1 MHPGNLNMTTGPDGS
16 IELISIDNDMS
27 AGKLMDSHLASI
39 ATPTP
44 IVAEWDLHLASM
56 TLAASKEEPSPQP
69 PLSVGKEHRLEMLAM
84 TKESFLSRY
93 AEALNPV
100 QADRAWREM
109 NKLKSA
115 LKHTPWGSS
124 DLTIKTEESWEPTD
138 IGAAHGHGLPR
149 VISADLKNAILKLD
163 AGAVKESMFG
173 MLGLEE
179 QEAAWSRVQ
188 KIQRLL
194 ELPGEVLVIDNPQK
208 WTDTEVTERMGLNP
222 AKLPSEA
229 ANMLK
234 IESSWDA
241 RKATRA
247 HAMQYGLPGSLG
259 LGQAITLAQVDDK
272 KAIPSH
278 AALPAHDGAALF
290 DQKRLRADLFDKK
303 GLAQRLRAATQPVR

>member
-1 MHPGNLNMTTGPDGS
+1 MTKGFLAKNPS
-16 IELISIDNDMS
+16 ILIF
-27 AGKLMDSHLASI
+27 
-39 ATPTP
+39 
-44 IVAEWDLHLASM
+44 
-56 TLAASKEEPSPQP
+56 LAA
-69 PLSVGKEHRLEMLAM
+69 LAAF
-84 TKESFLSRY
+84 TLLVTLGS
-93 AEALNPV
+93 EALGLSFISTSMAC
-100 QADRAWREM
+100 QR
-109 NKLKSA
+109 
-115 LKHTPWGSS
+115 
-124 DLTIKTEESWEPTD
+124 
-138 IGAAHGHGLPR
+138 IGATAIAVDVLPDTLCIDPAA
-149 VISADLKNAILKLD
+149 VLANNLD
-163 AGAVKESMFG
+163 SMGFHPVTHAVFG

-259 LGQAITLAQVDDK
+259 LGQAITLAQVEDK

-290 DQKRLRADLFDKK
+290 DQKRLGSGLLFFSLDFYWIN
-303 GLAQRLRAATQPVR
+303 LAINLNQKINLSRRFLS